1 MWRTESFEKTL
12 MMGKIEGGRR
22 RGWQGMRWLD
32 GITDSMDMS
41 LDKLWELVMDREVWR
56 PAVHGVTKSQT
67 QLSDWIELNW
77 TVWSICQLQAYQKTH
92 CSLMPTTGN
101 LLKWQVQFSH
111 FASKIMPEDNGTWS
125 SCVSSSTSVRRGSH
139 SVQEHLENYSWR
151 LWKLFSWNVFRC
163 YCYFQL
169 HWFYWQYRDSPVSFQ
184 EWHWEN
190 MKPACAT

>member
-1 MWRTESFEKTL
+1 
-12 MMGKIEGGRR
+12 MGGEGDDGI
-22 RGWQGMRWLD
+22 RWLD

-41 LDKLWELVMDREVWR
+41 LDKLWELVMDREVWCS
-56 PAVHGVTKSQT
+56 AVHGVTKSQT

-77 TVWSICQLQAYQKTH
+77 TDWSVCQLQAYQKIH

-125 SCVSSSTSVRRGSH
+125 SCASSSTPVRRGSH

-151 LWKLFSWNVFRC
+151 LWKLFSWNVFMC
-163 YCYFQL
+163 YWYFQL
-169 HWFYWQYRDSPVSFQ
+169 RWFYWQCRDSSVSFQ
-184 EWHWEN
+184 EPEN
-190 MKPACAT
+190 MNPACAT